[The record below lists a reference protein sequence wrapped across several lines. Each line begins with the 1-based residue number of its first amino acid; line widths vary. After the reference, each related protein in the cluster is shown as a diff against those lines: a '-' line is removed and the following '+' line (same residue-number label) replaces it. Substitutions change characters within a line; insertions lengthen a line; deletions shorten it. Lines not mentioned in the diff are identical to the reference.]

1 MYRSTDL
8 KDWTLFDRLT
18 MPDFGYMWECPDLFE
33 LDGELFL
40 VFSPQGL
47 EAKGWDNRNVYQTG
61 YCRLDYDFDTKEY
74 AFSPF
79 QELDRGFDYYAPQS
93 FLDEQGRHIQFG
105 WMGMGDAPYT
115 NAPTIEH
122 AWQHALTLPRELR
135 AKDGH
140 LYQMPI
146 VEIEQ
151 LRQEKYE
158 SSIADFEDPGFGK
171 SYEMIVTFAQSAP
184 FSITVDDEATLA
196 YDGSVLRLTMK
207 EGGYGRDER
216 GIEIDAVKNIRLFK
230 DTSSLEI
237 FVNDGWT
244 VFSSRVYS
252 TGEPNVRI
260 EAQGEGTVT
269 MYELDSIGLSE
280 RDRDIAYV
288 TALFHDI
295 GRFEQ
300 LRRYGTF
307 VDYQSVDHA
316 DLGVQIL
323 KEEGLLDGFGD
334 EEKERILTAIAL
346 HNKYELPMLDEKTLL
361 LARMIR
367 DADKC
372 DIFRVFASKDL
383 TSATSTTLSSVQDE
397 VVSAEIERM
406 LFEHRCVEKEKRKT
420 GLDVWMTF
428 LGFFFDMN
436 FSETIRI
443 AKKQGYYRQPFDGVA
458 FTRAQE
464 QIDRILAEVERYIDE
479 RLQENV

>member
-1 MYRSTDL
+1 MGNMTKEMYEQRMEQEKAKREIVKNDPNRLRFHLQPPMGWLNDPNGLCQMDGVYHIYYQYSPFEPMGGTKLWGHYTTKDFVHFKDHEPFLYADWRYDERGVYSGSAFVEDGTIHFFYTGNVKLFDRDDYDYCNNGREQNTIHVTSEDGFSHTEKELVMTNSDYPADMSTHVRDPKIFKKDGVYYMVLGARDVDSHGLLLMYRSTDL

-269 MYELDSIGLSE
+269 MYELDSIE
-280 RDRDIAYV
+280 
-288 TALFHDI
+288 
-295 GRFEQ
+295 
-300 LRRYGTF
+300 
-307 VDYQSVDHA
+307 
-316 DLGVQIL
+316 
-323 KEEGLLDGFGD
+323 
-334 EEKERILTAIAL
+334 
-346 HNKYELPMLDEKTLL
+346 M
-361 LARMIR
+361 
-367 DADKC
+367 
-372 DIFRVFASKDL
+372 
-383 TSATSTTLSSVQDE
+383 
-397 VVSAEIERM
+397 
-406 LFEHRCVEKEKRKT
+406 
-420 GLDVWMTF
+420 
-428 LGFFFDMN
+428 
-436 FSETIRI
+436 
-443 AKKQGYYRQPFDGVA
+443 
-458 FTRAQE
+458 
-464 QIDRILAEVERYIDE
+464 
-479 RLQENV
+479 ENA

>member
-1 MYRSTDL
+1 MGNMTKEMYEQQMEQEKAKREIVKSDPNRLRFHLQPPVGWLNDPNGLCQVDGVYHIYYQYSPFEPLGGTKLWGHYTTKDFVHFKDHEPFLYADWRYDERGVYSGSAFVEDGMIHFFYTGNVKLFDRDDYDYCNNGREQNTIHMTSKDGFSHTEKELVMTNSDYPADMSTHVRDPKIFKKDGAYYMVLGARDVDSHGLLLMYRSTDL

-74 AFSPF
+74 AFSLF

-93 FLDEQGRHIQFG
+93 FLDEQGRRIQFG

-115 NAPTIEH
+115 NAPTIERG
-122 AWQHALTLPRELR
+122 WQHALTLPRELR

-140 LYQMPI
+140 LYQTPI

-158 SSIADFEDPGFGK
+158 SSIADFADPGFGK

-196 YDGSVLRLTMK
+196 YDGSVLRLMMN

-252 TGEPNVRI
+252 TGEPSVRI

-269 MYELDSIGLSE
+269 MYALDSIE
-280 RDRDIAYV
+280 
-288 TALFHDI
+288 
-295 GRFEQ
+295 
-300 LRRYGTF
+300 
-307 VDYQSVDHA
+307 
-316 DLGVQIL
+316 
-323 KEEGLLDGFGD
+323 
-334 EEKERILTAIAL
+334 
-346 HNKYELPMLDEKTLL
+346 M
-361 LARMIR
+361 
-367 DADKC
+367 
-372 DIFRVFASKDL
+372 
-383 TSATSTTLSSVQDE
+383 
-397 VVSAEIERM
+397 
-406 LFEHRCVEKEKRKT
+406 
-420 GLDVWMTF
+420 
-428 LGFFFDMN
+428 
-436 FSETIRI
+436 
-443 AKKQGYYRQPFDGVA
+443 
-458 FTRAQE
+458 
-464 QIDRILAEVERYIDE
+464 
-479 RLQENV
+479 ENA

>member
-1 MYRSTDL
+1 MGNMTKEMYEQRMEQEKAKREIVKSDPNRLHFHVQPPMGWLNDPNGLCQVDGVYHIYYQYSPFEPLGGTKLWGHYTTKDFVHFKDHEPFLYADWRYDERGVYSGSAFVEDGTIHFFYTGNVKLFDRDDYDYCNNGREQNTIHMTSKDGFSHTEKELVMTNSDYPADMSTHVRDPKIFKKDGAYYMVLGARDVDSHGLLLMYRSTDL

-74 AFSPF
+74 AFSLF

-93 FLDEQGRHIQFG
+93 FLDEQGRRIQFG

-115 NAPTIEH
+115 NAPTIERG
-122 AWQHALTLPRELR
+122 WQHALTLPRELR

-140 LYQMPI
+140 LYQTPI

-158 SSIADFEDPGFGK
+158 SSIADFADPGFGK

-196 YDGSVLRLTMK
+196 YDGSVLRLMMN

-252 TGEPNVRI
+252 TGEPSVRI

-269 MYELDSIGLSE
+269 MYALDSIE
-280 RDRDIAYV
+280 
-288 TALFHDI
+288 
-295 GRFEQ
+295 
-300 LRRYGTF
+300 
-307 VDYQSVDHA
+307 
-316 DLGVQIL
+316 
-323 KEEGLLDGFGD
+323 
-334 EEKERILTAIAL
+334 
-346 HNKYELPMLDEKTLL
+346 M
-361 LARMIR
+361 
-367 DADKC
+367 
-372 DIFRVFASKDL
+372 
-383 TSATSTTLSSVQDE
+383 
-397 VVSAEIERM
+397 
-406 LFEHRCVEKEKRKT
+406 
-420 GLDVWMTF
+420 
-428 LGFFFDMN
+428 
-436 FSETIRI
+436 
-443 AKKQGYYRQPFDGVA
+443 
-458 FTRAQE
+458 
-464 QIDRILAEVERYIDE
+464 
-479 RLQENV
+479 ENA

>member
-79 QELDRGFDYYAPQS
+79 RELDRGFDYYAPQS
-93 FLDEQGRHIQFG
+93 FLDEQGRRIQFG

-122 AWQHALTLPRELR
+122 VWQHALTLPRELR

-140 LYQMPI
+140 LYQTPI

-158 SSIADFEDPGFGK
+158 SSIADFADPGFGK
-171 SYEMIVTFAQSAP
+171 SYEMIVEFAQSAP
-184 FSITVDDEATLA
+184 FSIVVDDEATLT
-196 YDGSVLRLTMK
+196 YDGGVLRLTMN

-252 TGEPNVRI
+252 TGEPSVRI
-260 EAQGEGTVT
+260 EARSEGTVT
-269 MYELDSIGLSE
+269 MYALDSI
-280 RDRDIAYV
+280 
-288 TALFHDI
+288 
-295 GRFEQ
+295 
-300 LRRYGTF
+300 
-307 VDYQSVDHA
+307 
-316 DLGVQIL
+316 
-323 KEEGLLDGFGD
+323 
-334 EEKERILTAIAL
+334 
-346 HNKYELPMLDEKTLL
+346 
-361 LARMIR
+361 
-367 DADKC
+367 
-372 DIFRVFASKDL
+372 
-383 TSATSTTLSSVQDE
+383 
-397 VVSAEIERM
+397 EIE
-406 LFEHRCVEKEKRKT
+406 
-420 GLDVWMTF
+420 
-428 LGFFFDMN
+428 N
-436 FSETIRI
+436 
-443 AKKQGYYRQPFDGVA
+443 A
-458 FTRAQE
+458 
-464 QIDRILAEVERYIDE
+464 
-479 RLQENV
+479 

>member
-1 MYRSTDL
+1 MRSELAAFGEYVGRYDLTDDKVRL
-8 KDWTLFDRLT
+8 KVVHT
-18 MPDFGYMWECPDLFE
+18 MKVCALMDE
-33 LDGELFL
+33 L
-40 VFSPQGL
+40 
-47 EAKGWDNRNVYQTG
+47 
-61 YCRLDYDFDTKEY
+61 
-74 AFSPF
+74 
-79 QELDRGFDYYAPQS
+79 
-93 FLDEQGRHIQFG
+93 
-105 WMGMGDAPYT
+105 
-115 NAPTIEH
+115 
-122 AWQHALTLPRELR
+122 
-135 AKDGH
+135 
-140 LYQMPI
+140 
-146 VEIEQ
+146 
-151 LRQEKYE
+151 
-158 SSIADFEDPGFGK
+158 
-171 SYEMIVTFAQSAP
+171 AQS
-184 FSITVDDEATLA
+184 L
-196 YDGSVLRLTMK
+196 
-207 EGGYGRDER
+207 
-216 GIEIDAVKNIRLFK
+216 
-230 DTSSLEI
+230 
-237 FVNDGWT
+237 
-244 VFSSRVYS
+244 
-252 TGEPNVRI
+252 
-260 EAQGEGTVT
+260 
-269 MYELDSIGLSE
+269 GLSE
-280 RDRDIAYV
+280 RERDIAYV

-346 HNKYELPMLDEKTLL
+346 HNKYALPALDEKTLL

-479 RLQENV
+479 RLREND